1 MSRGFIV
8 ATIIVLIILACAAGL
23 FFLFPHSSQKKEES
37 CKNVPLP
44 TGMNQNFLTQV
55 NDCFIPTAAAYGYTL
70 RITAGFRS
78 FAEQEQIYQSGRTED
93 GHIISEAPPGHSLHN
108 YGYAVDIIDRWRGYD
123 IDWDELI
130 KIAEYCHL
138 ESGGPGDL
146 PHFEYRG
153 GLSTD
158 DFACGMIPKPLVLP
172 CDFMTQRADSD
183 QSLTLDDLKICG
195 AQNIGGIAPSDVLTV
210 KSFDKNLSLG
220 ANDLDVQQLQI
231 YLNNHGFLVAT
242 AGVGSPGKETKTF
255 GYNTQTALIEFQ
267 QKN

>member
-1 MSRGFIV
+1 M
-8 ATIIVLIILACAAGL
+8 
-23 FFLFPHSSQKKEES
+23 H
-37 CKNVPLP
+37 
-44 TGMNQNFLTQV
+44 
-55 NDCFIPTAAAYGYTL
+55 
-70 RITAGFRS
+70 
-78 FAEQEQIYQSGRTED
+78 
-93 GHIISEAPPGHSLHN
+93 
-108 YGYAVDIIDRWRGYD
+108 
-123 IDWDELI
+123 ELI

-138 ESGGPGDL
+138 ESGGRDL

-231 YLNNHGFLVAT
+231 
-242 AGVGSPGKETKTF
+242 S
-255 GYNTQTALIEFQ
+255 
-267 QKN
+267 